1 MSEINYPLLDRTIEY
16 IEKHS
21 EEHQQSVYRCSTGM
35 CVAGHAAVLDGAK
48 WVHPEDPDDPM
59 VFVEQ
64 ADRDAFPSLLEDGET
79 MVHVSL
85 SASRRL
91 GLSDDQA
98 LVLFGGGNALPTIK
112 AIVALLHSNPE
123 ADKSE
128 LNRVRRRALGLTP

>member
-16 IEKHS
+16 IEKHP
-21 EEHQQSVYRCSTGM
+21 EEHQQSFYRCSTGM

-48 WVHPEDPDDPM
+48 WVHPEDLDNAM

-79 MVHVSL
+79 RIHVSL

-91 GLSDDQA
+91 GLSHDQDF
-98 LVLFGGGNALPTIK
+98 VLFSGGNTLRTIK
-112 AIVALLHSNPE
+112 AIAALLHSNPE
-123 ADKSE
+123 AGTSE
-128 LNRVRRRALGLTP
+128 LDRARSRALELTP